1 MSEVAAREARVRA
14 AVMYARR
21 RETQARWTVWAL
33 EQRVLAESRARVD
46 AQERAE
52 RAEARY
58 APARRVV
65 RAWTDAGPY
74 PAVHRAAQR
83 LVRRH
88 MPVLARQLDALAR
101 RFPEW

>member
-1 MSEVAAREARVRA
+1 MSVEAREARIRRA
-14 AVMYARR
+14 VNYARR
-21 RETQARWTVWAL
+21 REAQARWTVWAL
-33 EQRVLAESRARVD
+33 EQRVLAESRARAE
-46 AQERAE
+46 AQERAD

-65 RAWTDAGPY
+65 RAWTEPGPY

-83 LVRRH
+83 IVRKH

>member
-1 MSEVAAREARVRA
+1 MSVEAREARVRA
-14 AVMYARR
+14 AVLYARR
-21 RETQARWTVWAL
+21 REARARWEIEAV
-33 EQRVLAESRARVD
+33 AR
-46 AQERAE
+46 ERAE
-52 RAEARY
+52 AEARARAAEERADRAEARY

-65 RAWTDAGPY
+65 RAWTEPGAY

-83 LVRRH
+83 IVRKH

>member
-1 MSEVAAREARVRA
+1 MSVEAREARIRRA
-14 AVMYARR
+14 VNYARR
-21 RETQARWTVWAL
+21 REAQARWTVWAL
-33 EQRVLAESRARVD
+33 EQRVAEERTARER
-46 AQERAE
+46 AQERAD

-65 RAWTDAGPY
+65 RAWTDPGPY

-83 LVRRH
+83 IVRKH